1 MSRRFDLLILDLDGT
16 LVDSQALLV
25 GLVNDVLQRAGCP
38 LAEPAA
44 IAATIGLPLDEVFR
58 RAAPRASRD
67 VIDALCVTYRRHAD
81 RQEFVQQFCLYPAV
95 AATLTAFHAAG
106 LRLVVGTSK
115 GRATTTDIVRH
126 CGIADCIDDVI
137 GGDSVARGK
146 PHPEMV
152 HRAQALFGTAS
163 QRTLM
168 VGDTS
173 FDIEMGKAA
182 GVGTCA
188 VTYGMHAAEAL
199 QQLQP
204 DFVIEQFD
212 QLSRLVRGTEDNL

>member
-1 MSRRFDLLILDLDGT
+1 MSRRFDLLVLDLDGT

-38 LAEPAA
+38 IADPAA
-44 IAATIGLPLDEVFR
+44 VAATIGLPLDEVFR
-58 RAAPRASRD
+58 RAAPRAPRD
-67 VIDALCVTYRRHAD
+67 VIDALCVTYRGHAD
-81 RQEFVQQFCLYPAV
+81 RQEFVQQFCLYPDV
-95 AATLTAFHAAG
+95 ATTLTALRAAG

-137 GGDSVARGK
+137 GGDSVTRGK

-152 HRAQALFGTAS
+152 HRAQALFGTEA

-199 QQLQP
+199 QQLRP
-204 DFVIEQFD
+204 DFLIEQFD
-212 QLSRLVRGTEDNL
+212 QLSRLVRGAEDNV